1 MLIFFLNMK
10 NVEILSTTRYFVN
23 SNMWRE
29 TFRCLASKEKTKYLC
44 QKFDAVTFV
53 LVSGFAPLHIV
64 RNFVHDH
71 DAI

>member
-1 MLIFFLNMK
+1 MI
-10 NVEILSTTRYFVN
+10 YFVN

-53 LVSGFAPLHIV
+53 LVSGFALHIV
-64 RNFVHDH
+64 RNFVRDN